1 NIPYFEEEDNDDED
15 ERYSATNVRDDDDE
29 GPPIPIPV
37 PRSQTPQFSVFDPFV
52 MEQEAQRH
60 VEDDFTFSPSPA
72 AAVPLR
78 RPTTPVLNHL
88 VDQAPKSTST
98 STSTSNPA
106 PVIPDVDAPSNNP
119 FSSYGY
125 TMIYGQGL
133 PPTIDPPRYLPSSK
147 NSKGSGISR
156 TIPSTSPSS
165 SMSHPAPAPAP
176 PAQAPTPYSH
186 PHPHPYTTYTTSTP
200 AVPVIDLGTAGVDV
214 EGISRS
220 SSYGGHYQHQP
231 PPHQHHHHRRQ
242 SQDQDE
248 DVLWGRWDLIPSP
261 SPSSQRRFL
270 IISYPST
277 LRIWDMTHLNLN
289 GNTGGV
295 EVGRVK
301 LESFFVGDDLNR
313 GEGVV
318 VVVDAK
324 VLRGGKE
331 DGLGLVL
338 GLAFSTGLF
347 VVYSLKTHRVL
358 TRFQVGGSTIDSFQS
373 SQDFFVISTSS
384 PPSLHIHSSLSFN
397 KLFEIPKATLALWTA
412 PNFGEGAGAGSGGG
426 SGLGLAGLGFSRE
439 VQAQAEQVG
448 RSAKALLSSAFRGAM
463 GMTPTTTT
471 TTSPTTM
478 ANQNPNP
485 NLNVDS
491 MYYTTATP
499 AISNNTNNTTSPT
512 MVDDDNANVNNNKI
526 KPNVSLSPFSEEASA
541 SSLPAYPH
549 PIPVPRPI
557 FALSHRLLAYASTT
571 PTTAS
576 LITSTS
582 TSTSTSHGHGHG
594 HQKSKSQSQSQ
605 GQGQGQ
611 GSRHGRTTSISG
623 THPNTNANSNSP
635 LTPTTAAQTVWDGMR
650 TLGGLAVNAARSRM
664 AVGGGGLDASSPSG
678 SGPSSLAPAPAAI
691 GPGGGGGMGRF
702 FSRSAPAESA
712 AGGGMGMGKE
722 GEEEDRE
729 DVGFGGAGVNGGEVY
744 IRVID
749 LNPLLDY
756 AQSQSQSQSR
766 SNTMSKSKSNSNSKK
781 PKPKLVLEFAV
792 GKDHRGVSKISFS
805 KDGCSIGVVGRDGTG
820 VKVYQ
825 VRPRPSFLPIPTPT
839 STSDDGVGGDSDPVS
854 IADAEG
860 AADSD
865 TAEDIDTIEP
875 GISGAGAAWNV
886 YNLKRGRTNAV
897 VEAMDWS
904 ADGRWVAMGTRKRT
918 IHVFGVNPYGGK
930 MDLRSHWEGRVRN
943 VGEIQPMPVEMGP
956 LVRLRAGAVP
966 PLPATHIQ
974 GQGHGQ
980 LTYPPPPLSFTF
992 IEPNEFLP
1000 KHLLP
1005 QHLPSSP
1012 PSLARSRPRSYSSQ
1026 QHMGNTTT
1034 DARIVGSPTTTTTS
1048 ATMTTTMTMTNDS
1061 SGSRPKNYQDVLVF
1075 DPVDVSVSLRR
1086 IVLVMRP
1093 KEQGIGIGIGGIGI
1107 GGIGIGSLGSGMTSI
1122 SLPGMGFAGSAL
1134 SLGSSVSSSSNAGG
1148 GGGGTSSFGQSYE
1161 EKKRMRRKKEEE
1173 EMMDSM
1179 ETQMELVGKE
1189 STVVSWSLGSWS
1201 GPKEIKKVVVV
1212 CSSEREVGRGK
1223 AKAKGE

>member
-1 NIPYFEEEDNDDED
+1 NIPYFEEEDNDDDD
-15 ERYSATNVRDDDDE
+15 ERYLETNVHDDDDE

-37 PRSQTPQFSVFDPFV
+37 PRSQTPQFTVFDPFV

-60 VEDDFTFSPSPA
+60 VEDDFTLNSSPA
-72 AAVPLR
+72 AAAITLR

-98 STSTSNPA
+98 STSIPA

-242 SQDQDE
+242 SQDQDQ

-261 SPSSQRRFL
+261 SPKRFL

-301 LESFFVGDDLNR
+301 LESFLGDDSH
-313 GEGVV
+313 GDQGVV

-347 VVYSLKTHRVL
+347 VVYSLKTHRVV

-384 PPSLHIHSSLSFN
+384 PPSLHIHSSLTFN

-412 PNFGEGAGAGSGGG
+412 PNFGEGAGAGVGAS
-426 SGLGLAGLGFSRE
+426 GLAGLGFSRE
-439 VQAQAEQVG
+439 VQAQAEHVG

-471 TTSPTTM
+471 
-478 ANQNPNP
+478 NP
-485 NLNVDS
+485 NVDS
-491 MYYTTATP
+491 MYYTTATTATVP
-499 AISNNTNNTTSPT
+499 TTISNNTNNTTSPT
-512 MVDDDNANVNNNKI
+512 IVDDDNANVNNNKF
-526 KPNVSLSPFSEEASA
+526 KPNVLLSEAPASA
-541 SSLPAYPH
+541 SASPPSLP
-549 PIPVPRPI
+549 PIPIPIPTPRPI

-582 TSTSTSHGHGHG
+582 ASTSTSTSHGHGHGHG
-594 HQKSKSQSQSQ
+594 HQKSKSQSHPHP
-605 GQGQGQ
+605 
-611 GSRHGRTTSISG
+611 RHTRTTSTSG
-623 THPNTNANSNSP
+623 THPSTNANLNANANSP

-691 GPGGGGGMGRF
+691 GPGGG
-702 FSRSAPAESA
+702 
-712 AGGGMGMGKE
+712 
-722 GEEEDRE
+722 
-729 DVGFGGAGVNGGEVY
+729 
-744 IRVID
+744 
-749 LNPLLDY
+749 
-756 AQSQSQSQSR
+756 
-766 SNTMSKSKSNSNSKK
+766 
-781 PKPKLVLEFAV
+781 
-792 GKDHRGVSKISFS
+792 
-805 KDGCSIGVVGRDGTG
+805 
-820 VKVYQ
+820 
-825 VRPRPSFLPIPTPT
+825 
-839 STSDDGVGGDSDPVS
+839 
-854 IADAEG
+854 
-860 AADSD
+860 
-865 TAEDIDTIEP
+865 
-875 GISGAGAAWNV
+875 
-886 YNLKRGRTNAV
+886 
-897 VEAMDWS
+897 
-904 ADGRWVAMGTRKRT
+904 
-918 IHVFGVNPYGGK
+918 
-930 MDLRSHWEGRVRN
+930 
-943 VGEIQPMPVEMGP
+943 
-956 LVRLRAGAVP
+956 
-966 PLPATHIQ
+966 
-974 GQGHGQ
+974 
-980 LTYPPPPLSFTF
+980 
-992 IEPNEFLP
+992 
-1000 KHLLP
+1000 
-1005 QHLPSSP
+1005 
-1012 PSLARSRPRSYSSQ
+1012 
-1026 QHMGNTTT
+1026 
-1034 DARIVGSPTTTTTS
+1034 
-1048 ATMTTTMTMTNDS
+1048 
-1061 SGSRPKNYQDVLVF
+1061 
-1075 DPVDVSVSLRR
+1075 
-1086 IVLVMRP
+1086 
-1093 KEQGIGIGIGGIGI
+1093 
-1107 GGIGIGSLGSGMTSI
+1107 
-1122 SLPGMGFAGSAL
+1122 
-1134 SLGSSVSSSSNAGG
+1134 
-1148 GGGGTSSFGQSYE
+1148 
-1161 EKKRMRRKKEEE
+1161 
-1173 EMMDSM
+1173 
-1179 ETQMELVGKE
+1179 
-1189 STVVSWSLGSWS
+1189 
-1201 GPKEIKKVVVV
+1201 
-1212 CSSEREVGRGK
+1212 
-1223 AKAKGE
+1223 